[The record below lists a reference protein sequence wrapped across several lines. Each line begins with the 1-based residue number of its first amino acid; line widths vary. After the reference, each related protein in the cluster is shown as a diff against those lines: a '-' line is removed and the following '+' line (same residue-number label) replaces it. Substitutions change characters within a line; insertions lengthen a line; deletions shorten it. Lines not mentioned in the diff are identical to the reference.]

1 MMRGVNLLLLATF
14 TMVLALAASVRAEGA
29 ASSGDLALARQLFA
43 DAAQLEARADWPAAT
58 LKLKRALAIKETPGL
73 YYHLAYCEEQLGAF
87 VAAARDYERAS
98 ELIRAGSPAP
108 DVEPLLPPAVR
119 RVESRVAKL
128 EVVVPPGVTAA
139 AELDGQTLPPSAIGA
154 SVRLD
159 PGQHRL
165 VVRSPGRRDFQS
177 DVILALGEHRTLKVF
192 FGPDVAEKAPAV
204 AAPAHPMSSAP
215 PARDRSPAKPDE
227 RGGLGPREGVLLGEA
242 ALALAGLGT
251 GIGFAVARGH
261 AMERVEA
268 AQRATPSGVGACDDS
283 VTPVAPAAAQACA
296 ELQRAIDDYN
306 RTTTIETVAFIGAG
320 ASAAALALTW
330 VLWPSS
336 SNELAMRI
344 HPRKQGV
351 LLVAGG
357 SF

>member
-1 MMRGVNLLLLATF
+1 MMRGVKLSLTAF
-14 TMVLALAASVRAEGA
+14 TVVLALAASARAEGA
-29 ASSGDLALARQLFA
+29 GATSGDLALARELFA
-43 DAAQLEARADWPAAT
+43 DAALLEARADWPAAA
-58 LKLKRALAIKETPGL
+58 LKLRRALAIKETPGL
-73 YYHLAYCEEQLGAF
+73 YYHLAHCEEQLGAF

-108 DVEPLLPPAVR
+108 DVEPLLPLAAR

-139 AELDGQTLPPSAIGA
+139 AELDGQTLPPSAVGA

-177 DVILALGEHRTLKVF
+177 DLSLALGEHRTLKVF
-192 FGPDVAEKAPAV
+192 FGSDPPEAAPAV
-204 AAPAHPMSSAP
+204 AAPAHQTSSAP
-215 PARDRSPAKPDE
+215 PARERPPAKRAG
-227 RGGLGPREGVLLGEA
+227 RGGFGVREGVLVGEA
-242 ALALAGLGT
+242 ALTLAGLGT
-251 GIGFAVARGH
+251 GIGFEVARGH

-268 AQRATPSGVGACDDS
+268 AQRATPSGGGSCGTS
-283 VTPVAPAAAQACA
+283 VPPSAVPACA
-296 ELQRAIDDYN
+296 ELLRAIDDYN
-306 RTTTIETVAFIGAG
+306 RTSDIETAAFIGAG

-330 VLWPSS
+330 LLWPSS
-336 SNELAMRI
+336 GDELSLQV
-344 HPRKQGV
+344 HPRKQGI